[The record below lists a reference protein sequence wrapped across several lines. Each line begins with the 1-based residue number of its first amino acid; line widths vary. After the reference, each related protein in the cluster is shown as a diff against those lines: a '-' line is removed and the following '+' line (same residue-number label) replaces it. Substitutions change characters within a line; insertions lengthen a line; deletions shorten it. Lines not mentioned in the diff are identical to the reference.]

1 MKKVLLLVA
10 AVFSAGMVI
19 KAQTAADA
27 GKETKYRRSSLHLM
41 LIESD
46 NFPSKEIVT
55 KAYNANPFPDKY
67 NNHTITDKSF
77 DPKKYALTAAE
88 KPAKSA
94 TENALG
100 AAAQDATGGLVDKD
114 AADMPLIIN
123 KYIKQSKLANK
134 LVAKWF
140 NRQSDGTFDTKLI
153 AERGIF
159 DASYI
164 DQKTSEASSEGISL
178 LTNAGNELIPNTF
191 VIFTKMN
198 YYPNEPVAAL
208 IRDAAK
214 LKAQDIK
221 MDMLRQKA
229 MEAADLAYEKAKE
242 GYSVWTKAYL
252 YQLKWNDTIRSMF
265 YKDYYMK
272 TGKADPAKKAAFDNS
287 DLFTMDFVGEQNS
300 VSLVTFSLKESRT
313 EQQIIELATKRNVDK
328 VFAKLQK
335 KFEVFKT
342 KTPLFTA
349 DPITAKIGLK
359 EGIEAGDKF
368 EVLENNIDPATGK
381 SEYKKVGTIKVKKD
395 MIWDN
400 MAGAELNPVDPNKP
414 AVDRTTFDG
423 KSKNLYPGLLIRQ
436 TN

>member
-1 MKKVLLLVA
+1 MKKVLLLSIA
-10 AVFSAGMVI
+10 FLSIGNI
-19 KAQTAADA
+19 LNAQTAADA

-41 LIESD
+41 LLESD

-67 NNHTITDKSF
+67 NNHTITEKSF

-94 TENALG
+94 AENALG
-100 AAAQDATGGLVDKD
+100 SAAQDATGGLIDKD

-140 NRQSDGTFDTKLI
+140 NRQADGSFDTKLVE
-153 AERGIF
+153 ERGVF
-159 DASYI
+159 DASFI
-164 DQKTSEASSEGISL
+164 DKKKAAASNLGTSL
-178 LTNAGNELIPNTF
+178 LATAGFELIPNTF
-191 VIFTKMN
+191 VVFTKMN
-198 YYPNEPVAAL
+198 YYPNEPIAA
-208 IRDAAK
+208 IAREAAK

-221 MDMLRQKA
+221 MEMMRQKA
-229 MEAADLAYEKAKE
+229 MQAADAAYEKAKE
-242 GYSVWTKAYL
+242 GYSVWTKSFL
-252 YQLKWNDTIRSMF
+252 YQLKWNDTISNDF
-265 YKDYYMK
+265 YTNQYFEKGAVD
-272 TGKADPAKKAAFDNS
+272 AKKKANFDNYNYT
-287 DLFTMDFVGEQNS
+287 LELVGEDNA
-300 VSLVTFSLKESRT
+300 VSLVTFSLKENRT

-335 KFEVFKT
+335 KYEVFKT

-359 EGIEAGDKF
+359 EGLESGDKF
-368 EVLENNIDPATGK
+368 EILENNIDPATGK
-381 SEYKKVGTIKVKKD
+381 SDYKKVGTIKVKKD

-400 MAGAELNPVDPNKP
+400 TAGAESNPVDPSKP
-414 AVDRTTFDG
+414 IIDRTTFDG